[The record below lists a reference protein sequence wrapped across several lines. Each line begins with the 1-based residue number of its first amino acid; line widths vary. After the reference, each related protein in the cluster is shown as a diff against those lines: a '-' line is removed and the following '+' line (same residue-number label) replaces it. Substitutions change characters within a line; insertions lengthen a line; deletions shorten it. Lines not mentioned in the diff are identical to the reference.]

1 MGAKTTAC
9 VAVAMFMAAA
19 RGQCAGGRADDD
31 FALSGNG
38 GAEMGQIYMFEN
50 KRKSEEVLVTA
61 IPPTGEWVVVVRNA
75 ETGRYGLLLVQ
86 AWALVRRGEPSAI
99 HVDTIQVPGPRGEPA
114 IMQHMTV
121 TPARRP
127 MEPLVFSP
135 VSAGLVT
142 VDDALAEL
150 GPEWR
155 KVCVL
160 PANAVESALGG
171 VMPAVWAFT
180 RDDAE
185 SPTASSQGQPAPSQS
200 PPAPCDGQQVS
211 ADPSP

>member
-1 MGAKTTAC
+1 
-9 VAVAMFMAAA
+9 
-19 RGQCAGGRADDD
+19 
-31 FALSGNG
+31 
-38 GAEMGQIYMFEN
+38 MGQIYMFEN

-86 AWALVRRGEPSAI
+86 AWALIRRGEPSAI
-99 HVDTIQVPGPRGEPA
+99 QVDTIQVPGPRGEPS
-114 IMQHMTV
+114 IVQHV
-121 TPARRP
+121 IAAPARRP

-155 KVCVL
+155 KVYVL
-160 PANAVESALGG
+160 PANAVERVLGG
-171 VMPAVWAFT
+171 VVPAVWAFT
-180 RDDAE
+180 RDAAE
-185 SPTASSQGQPAPSQS
+185 GQPAPCGPTQGAGDGPQGQRGSQGVG
-200 PPAPCDGQQVS
+200 DGSQAS